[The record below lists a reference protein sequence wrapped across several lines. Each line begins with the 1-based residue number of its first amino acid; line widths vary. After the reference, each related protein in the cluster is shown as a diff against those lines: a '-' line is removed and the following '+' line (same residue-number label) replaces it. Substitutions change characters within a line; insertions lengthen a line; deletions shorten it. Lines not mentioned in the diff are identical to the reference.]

1 MNDLERLEYI
11 NNLLCIYG
19 ELLTESQK
27 TMMED
32 YYVYNLSFAEISE
45 NNNVTRSAVSDCL
58 KKSLQKLEYY
68 ESILKLYEKR
78 ELISK
83 VIKDEKISKDEI
95 VALLE
100 RMLNDGI

>member
-1 MNDLERLEYI
+1 MNDLEKLEYI
-11 NNLLCIYG
+11 NSLLCIYG

>member
-1 MNDLERLEYI
+1 MTLY
-11 NNLLCIYG
+11 
-19 ELLTESQK
+19 
-27 TMMED
+27 
-32 YYVYNLSFAEISE
+32 
-45 NNNVTRSAVSDCL
+45 CL

>member
-1 MNDLERLEYI
+1 MDDLLKLEYI

-68 ESILKLYEKR
+68 ESILKLYETR

>member
-27 TMMED
+27 MMMED

-58 KKSLQKLEYY
+58 KKSL
-68 ESILKLYEKR
+68 SIKFIR
-78 ELISK
+78 RRVSH
-83 VIKDEKISKDEI
+83 
-95 VALLE
+95 
-100 RMLNDGI
+100 GI

>member
-1 MNDLERLEYI
+1 MNDLEKLEYI

>member
-1 MNDLERLEYI
+1 MNDLEKLEYI

-78 ELISK
+78 DRDITE
-83 VIKDEKISKDEI
+83 IKKSLPVFRKGSS
-95 VALLE
+95 
-100 RMLNDGI
+100 M

>member
-45 NNNVTRSAVSDCL
+45 NNIVTRSAVSDCL

>member
-1 MNDLERLEYI
+1 MNDLEKLEYI

-95 VALLE
+95 VTLLE

>member
-83 VIKDEKISKDEI
+83 VIKDEKNK
-95 VALLE
+95 
-100 RMLNDGI
+100 